1 MYITY
6 CKLCPSSSI
15 ITKNVLDVCKLLQV
29 MSFSP
34 NSVKFLWLNMTRWTP
49 HEGIL
54 VIYSHVGSILSYL
67 TTKYPHVGS
76 IFVRFNHTKFTELA
90 LKDITCKGLQTS
102 STFSVIIE
110 DKGHSL
116 Q

>member
-1 MYITY
+1 MYVTY
-6 CKLCPSSSI
+6 CKLCPLSSI
-15 ITKNVLDVCKLLQV
+15 ITENVLDVCKPLQV

-34 NSVKFLWLNMTRWTP
+34 NSVNFLWLNQTKWTP

-54 VIYSHVGSILSYL
+54 VILLSCGVHL
-67 TTKYPHVGS
+67 
-76 IFVRFNHTKFTELA
+76 VRFNHKKLTGL

-110 DKGHSL
+110 DKGHIL
-116 Q
+116 